1 MNVLDINRNQ
11 CYLKRDIDEAILHS
25 IESISH
31 PDIKLQEPDY
41 IAALTTIF
49 LEDFY
54 NILKRTFPGYG
65 FSLSG
70 VFCHQKPI
78 VDTGSEKEPEKELE
92 NKPKK
97 KPELGDI
104 LFVYADKDKNGEVKF
119 NSLLFQ
125 AKVNKSTDFYLE
137 IGKND
142 KHQLELYKKWPKFK
156 YRKAGELNG
165 VERDIFPKSIHD
177 GAQYLIINKRP
188 LKCKSDLRCGCC
200 CGIMPVSMY
209 CAVPDDILYFNE
221 CLSSE
226 LINMLK
232 FKSGRTFDASPE
244 ETKDDWSKMIWDLLT
259 ILKNSRSK
267 RKNIDLDPFYR
278 LKEYHCYTHFSTGYP
293 NDKTLLD
300 DLVTE
305 DISNES
311 ADDDCG
317 VSVILIESQPME
329 QNNG

>member
-25 IESISH
+25 IESIRRSGV
-31 PDIKLQEPDY
+31 KLQEPDY

-49 LEDFY
+49 LKDFY
-54 NILKRTFPGYG
+54 NILKGTFPGYG

-78 VDTGSEKEPEKELE
+78 VDASLGKES
-92 NKPKK
+92 
-97 KPELGDI
+97 ELGDI

-125 AKVNKSTDFYLE
+125 AKVNKSPDFYLE

-142 KHQLELYKKWPKFK
+142 KHQLELYKKWNKFT
-156 YRKAGELNG
+156 YSKAGKLNG

-188 LKCKSDLRCGCC
+188 LKCKSHLRCSCC

-244 ETKDDWSKMIWDLLT
+244 NTKDDWSKMIWDLLT
-259 ILKNSRSK
+259 ILKDSRSK
-267 RKNIDLDPFYR
+267 RKNIR
-278 LKEYHCYTHFSTGYP
+278 LKSFESFNRLNEYHCYTHFCTGYP

-317 VSVILIESQPME
+317 VSVILIESQPIE